1 MKKNLLRLA
10 MAGAVTAGALF
21 SAAPAQA
28 ASQEYAPCAKLS
40 AGETKFSAHGANR
53 VVFTTAQDYGI
64 SQVLITGCVK
74 SAGGY
79 VQEWQTTG
87 YGGLKGFA
95 PPGKMWENT
104 YYSPTGSYSTTE
116 ALGRSNPGTALKYYT
131 VNPNSRWGGERG
143 ATYNQ
148 YFEGVGGESDENLY
162 TYMNQGYYEQAAVI
176 NWNRQPDMAV
186 TQGASFAIFFH
197 AGNVPSAGC
206 ISTDLGT
213 VTRMLRT
220 ATPGDRFIMGTVNDV
235 FKPAAPKAV
244 APAAPKAVAPAAPA
258 QKAAPAAPVTPLPEF
273 TVAPIKPT
281 LIPAPTTAAPKPTA
295 TVAPTPKA
303 TSTASPSSSKTVTPS
318 AVPEATE
325 SAEPPIDTP
334 VSSASPIQPVY
345 LIGAALCALAAAGL
359 VFWKLRRDHLTKNN
373 GDTPPA

>member
-10 MAGAVTAGALF
+10 IAGAVTAGALF

-28 ASQEYAPCAKLS
+28 APHEYAPCAKLS

-74 SAGGY
+74 SGGGY

-95 PPGKMWENT
+95 PPGKMWEDT

-116 ALGRSNPGTALKYYT
+116 ALGRFDPGTALKYYT

-143 ATYNQ
+143 VTYNQ
-148 YFEGVGGESDENLY
+148 YFEGAGGPSDENLY

-213 VTRMLRT
+213 VTKMLRT

-235 FKPAAPKAV
+235 FKPAAPKVV
-244 APAAPKAVAPAAPA
+244 APPAPAPAPAAPA
-258 QKAAPAAPVTPLPEF
+258 QKAVPAAPVTPLPEF
-273 TVAPIKPT
+273 TAEPINPVIITPSAAPTPTATPSTAKPT
-281 LIPAPTTAAPKPTA
+281 PTPAPTPSASSSSTPSPIGVSASAD
-295 TVAPTPKA
+295 PTPVD
-303 TSTASPSSSKTVTPS
+303 SQ
-318 AVPEATE
+318 
-325 SAEPPIDTP
+325 P
-334 VSSASPIQPVY
+334 VSSADSTPLYIGGGA
-345 LIGAALCALAAAGL
+345 LILLLLGALYFLN
-359 VFWKLRRDHLTKNN
+359 KRRNPSAEK
-373 GDTPPA
+373 PE